1 MAQLVIYDNIETK
14 ETPHIFELLT
24 NRVLIGSSP
33 DSQLILEDSHVA
45 TAHISL
51 EFRQSYWVLQDL
63 GSEIGTIINNEPV
76 NEPHPL
82 DHDDLIQISGI
93 KIQFQD
99 DIYEDDSEDTETSV
113 YTTDEDVKGRI
124 WLAKVGMVT
133 LGVIIIIFMS
143 LLASGAN
150 LEDLF
155 GLF

>member
-1 MAQLVIYDNIETK
+1 MAQLVIYEV
-14 ETPHIFELLT
+14 EGTPYIFELLT

-33 DSQLILEDSHVA
+33 DNQLILEDSQVA
-45 TAHISL
+45 SAHISL

-63 GSEIGTIINNEPV
+63 GSEIGTTINNEIV

-82 DHDDLIQISGI
+82 DHDDLIQISNV

-99 DIYEDDSEDTETSV
+99 DVFENEPEKTETEV
-113 YTTDEDVKGRI
+113 YTTDTDTDIKGRI

-133 LGVIIIIFMS
+133 LGVIVIIFMG
-143 LLASGAN
+143 LLASGVN
-150 LEDLF
+150 IGELF

>member
-1 MAQLVIYDNIETK
+1 MAQLVIYDNIEVK
-14 ETPHIFELLT
+14 EPPHIFELLT
-24 NRVLIGSSP
+24 NRILIGSSP

-63 GSEIGTIINNEPV
+63 GSEIGTTINNEIV
-76 NEPHPL
+76 NEPYPL
-82 DHDDLIQISGI
+82 DHDDLIQISNI

-99 DIYEDDSEDTETSV
+99 DIYGNEHEETETAV
-113 YTTDEDVKGRI
+113 YTTDTDVKGRI

-150 LEDLF
+150 IEELF
-155 GLF
+155 GP